1 MKKYLII
8 IILFYSLFPA
18 DASGGLLENSSD
30 TCWLSID
37 GTSVSCGGQSSIC
50 RQNSDWTSVSCGGQ
64 SSACWESSDGSD
76 VSCGGFDQ

>member
-18 DASGGLLENSSD
+18 DASGGFLENSSD

-37 GTSVSCGGQSSIC
+37 GTSVSCGGQSS
-50 RQNSDWTSVSCGGQ
+50 
-64 SSACWESSDGSD
+64 ACWQSSDGSD